1 MKQMIIRTL
10 LVVCSLCAAVC
21 ANAQMSEFEKYADMK
36 NVTYVYISKLML
48 QLAGEKMDG
57 AVSGVNMRSL
67 MGKLDGIQIILTDNP
82 EAKGWLKDE
91 VRKLVKRDGFEVMM
105 QVDDD
110 AAKVAV
116 YFKEGK
122 KKSAVIMQTVMAGDV
137 VQTIVF
143 TGAFDMEDVMKMFE
157 DTKAWNLPVVD
168 GKVYKGFVSK
178 SKIFNSYR
186 DILKK
191 FSDE

>member
-110 AAKVAV
+110 AAKVTV

-143 TGAFDMEDVMKMFE
+143 TGAFDMEDVMKM
-157 DTKAWNLPVVD
+157 V
-168 GKVYKGFVSK
+168 GS
-178 SKIFNSYR
+178 
-186 DILKK
+186 
-191 FSDE
+191 SD